1 MSLRELKEEIEKMSK
16 YHQVEVLRLLKK
28 KNNVTLNENQNGTFI
43 NLTSCDDEIISSLR
57 EYCKY
62 VTEQQKT
69 LSSIEKEKQRLEQ
82 EYFKDIK
89 ENTVVNS
96 SNA

>member
-1 MSLRELKEEIEKMSK
+1 MSLRDLKEEIEKMSK

-89 ENTVVNS
+89 ENTVVNT

>member
-1 MSLRELKEEIEKMSK
+1 MSLRDLKEEIEKMSK

>member
-28 KNNVTLNENQNGTFI
+28 NSSVTLNENQNGTFI
-43 NLTSCDDEIISSLR
+43 NLTSCSEEIISSLR
-57 EYCKY
+57 DYCKY
-62 VTEQQKT
+62 VNEQQKT
-69 LSSIEKEKQRLEQ
+69 LSSIEKEKQRLEE

-89 ENTVVNS
+89 ENSIVSTNV
-96 SNA
+96 

>member
-1 MSLRELKEEIEKMSK
+1 MSLRDLKEEIEKMS
-16 YHQVEVLRLLKK
+16 

>member
-16 YHQVEVLRLLKK
+16 YHQVEVLRLLN
-28 KNNVTLNENQNGTFI
+28 KNTNVTLNENQNGTFI
-43 NLTSCDDEIISSLR
+43 NLTSCSDEIISSLR
-57 EYCKY
+57 DYCSY
-62 VTEQQKT
+62 VKEQQKT
-69 LSSIEKEKQRLEQ
+69 LTSIEKEKQRLEE

-89 ENTVVNS
+89 EKSVVS

>member
-96 SNA
+96 SNE